1 MRGYYLW
8 PSTPVG
14 RHIVNFCDK
23 SVRICRNK
31 LQEYVCQVS
40 GLYFLFGIQKLAWH
54 MTMKAPISIKNGT
67 FYRPSTSWV
76 LSKFQIFMLRCLRNR
91 TGQSQAS
98 TTEKILILPF
108 YGVVGQWKLTK
119 CAAIGVLRGSVTRE
133 LMENATSWSILG
145 VRSSN
150 LAQIEAGLKLHPMK
164 ASWNQITLFLRLHT
178 QPESTVKCQKG
189 LLLLRGC
196 ISQPHSIA
204 RPTFLYL
211 D

>member
-1 MRGYYLW
+1 
-8 PSTPVG
+8 
-14 RHIVNFCDK
+14 
-23 SVRICRNK
+23 
-31 LQEYVCQVS
+31 
-40 GLYFLFGIQKLAWH
+40 
-54 MTMKAPISIKNGT
+54 MKAPISSKNGT

-91 TGQSQAS
+91 PGQSRAA
-98 TTEKILILPF
+98 TTEKILILSL

-119 CAAIGVLRGSVTRE
+119 CAAIGVLRGSATRG
-133 LMENATSWSILG
+133 LTKNATSWSILG

-164 ASWNQITLFLRLHT
+164 ASWNQITLFLRIYT
-178 QPESTVKCQKG
+178 QPESMVKCQKG
-189 LLLLRGC
+189 LPSLRGR
-196 ISQPHSIA
+196 ISQLHSIA